1 MFSIINLRST
11 ILDSFILADKGIES
25 YNQNNQALS
34 NYAELL
40 ANHKDSIKILKFK
53 QKSDSINNYIQEL
66 KIAIVNDCS
75 NNKSNGDSLLYDM
88 LFVKKRVAKLKKIID
103 DYKNYISNYFND
115 YIDRE
120 MINKLLST
128 EVYNSKSSKSW
139 EDEHF
144 NHLPLIAVTTV
155 LSKIQSDINNVED
168 KIIENLKK

>member
-1 MFSIINLRST
+1 
-11 ILDSFILADKGIES
+11 
-25 YNQNNQALS
+25 
-34 NYAELL
+34 
-40 ANHKDSIKILKFK
+40 
-53 QKSDSINNYIQEL
+53 
-66 KIAIVNDCS
+66 VNDCS

-115 YIDRE
+115 YIDSE